1 MRQLGYLGPAGTY
14 SEQVAATYC
23 PPDCRLKPFN
33 SIEQAMR
40 ATADGTLDLCIVP
53 IENSLEGSV
62 NSTLDMLAHEVD
74 LYITA
79 EMVWPIH
86 HQLMVSPYWT
96 GTIEKIYSHRQALGQ
111 CRRFLEKNYPSATTV
126 VTDSTSA
133 AAQAALTNPD
143 SGAIGS
149 SRAAELYGLKIL
161 SSAIQDQAVNHT
173 RFVRLERQVRHD
185 LFEAS
190 KTSILCQLQH
200 DRPGGLYELL
210 GEFAK
215 RSVNLSRIESR
226 PAKTY
231 LGTYLF
237 FLDLAGHSQSKNI
250 EDALVSIRPYCNH
263 YKYFGSYPTL
273 PLPQNTPLS
282 SDNISL

>member
-23 PPDCRLKPFN
+23 PPDCRLKPFS
-33 SIEQAMR
+33 SIEQAIR

-79 EMVWPIH
+79 EMIWPIH

-96 GTIEKIYSHRQALGQ
+96 GQLEKIYSHRQALGQ
-111 CRRFLEKNYPSATTV
+111 CRRFLEKNYPAANTV

-133 AAQAALTNPD
+133 AAQAALTNTA

-149 SRAAELYGLKIL
+149 KRAAELYGLKIL
-161 SSAIQDQAVNHT
+161 SSSIQDQAVNHT
-173 RFVRLERQVRHD
+173 RFVRLERQARHD
-185 LFEAS
+185 LFDPA
-190 KTSILCQLQH
+190 KTSILCQLHH

-215 RSVNLSRIESR
+215 RNVNLSRIESR

-237 FLDLAGHSQSKNI
+237 FLDMTGHSQSRNI
-250 EDALVSIRPYCNH
+250 DETLASIRPYCTH

-273 PLPQNTPLS
+273 PIPSDRNFSP
-282 SDNISL
+282 DNISL